1 MKNVEHSHSDASQG
15 CVLVVDDHPQ
25 LRQMLS
31 LALETA
37 DFDVLESASV
47 STAERWLRQPRLHA
61 LVLDLQRAET
71 HGLHVLRNLR
81 ARGDLSELPIVFL
94 AGRDTDDLRWK
105 ALEAGADW
113 FMLRPLSVIELQTR
127 VSDLV
132 RSGRPRLRAVASQRR
147 LPRSLAG

>member
-1 MKNVEHSHSDASQG
+1 MDRRRVRKPPSR
-15 CVLVVDDHPQ
+15 P
-25 LRQMLS
+25 
-31 LALETA
+31 
-37 DFDVLESASV
+37 
-47 STAERWLRQPRLHA
+47 
-61 LVLDLQRAET
+61 LVLIIDG
-71 HGLHVLRNLR
+71 HGPTDGVIPSRRRVPGPWATGSITVQIAVRHE
-81 ARGDLSELPIVFL
+81 DVFGGHNP
-94 AGRDTDDLRWK
+94 AGVQAAAGVAPVRLLDDLRWK